1 MRRSICLAEPNIA
14 TAGEKRTWKFLYT
27 PAVSLPAG
35 TKLKFDPLIH
45 IRPVDWERP
54 NSQLKAKEN
63 SIWLKLPNGKTI
75 PAKEI
80 ILPQKESI
88 TYEFTLPHEIK
99 AGETLIIYLG
109 SADSSLDM
117 QRKTGNQAQ
126 SLTQRRRPFHLY
138 IDPKGK
144 NDYKDPEIFTIDVR
158 GGPLQNIRVIAP
170 SLVSKNRRFD
180 VLVRF
185 EDHYGNLTNQAPE
198 GILIELSYEQ
208 LRENLNWKLFVP
220 ETGFILLPNLYFNE
234 AGLYKIQLKRSI
246 DNKIF
251 YSHPI
256 KCLPDSDQAIYW
268 GLLHGESERVDSDE
282 NIELFLRH
290 MRDEYSL
297 QFIATS
303 PFEDSKELTP
313 EAWKTVSTQITEYN
327 EENRFTTLLGF
338 QWMGD
343 EGEGLRQLIYW
354 KDNKPLLRKKDPKSS
369 NLKKIYKTHTPK
381 ELLSIPCMTM
391 TKDCALT
398 FEDFN
403 GDFERVVEIY
413 NSWGSSEC
421 TAKEGNLRPIVSS
434 SKTGLV
440 ENDKG
445 SVRAAL
451 NRNLRFGFVA
461 GGLDDRGFYSS
472 LYESDQ
478 AQYSPGLTAI
488 IAIEQ
493 TRDTLM
499 QALYNRS
506 CYATTGARIVLGFF
520 IAGSAMGTELTT
532 KNKPGLAFNRHIT
545 GFICATA
552 PIKEMQI
559 IRNGQLFH
567 TFTPNDSYFE
577 FAHDDSEELTKI
589 ALDSPDERPPF
600 AYYYLRV
607 IQEDGH
613 MAFSSPI
620 WVDLT
625 ESVSISLL
633 KKSKKNQDPI
643 SKKEKPHLKL

>member
-14 TAGEKRTWKFLYT
+14 IAGEKRTWKFLYT

-35 TKLKFDPLIH
+35 TKLKFDPLIY
-45 IRPVDWERP
+45 IRPIDWERP
-54 NSQLKAKEN
+54 NCQPKAKEN
-63 SIWLKLPNGKTI
+63 LIWMTMPNGKAVI
-75 PAKEI
+75 PKEI
-80 ILPQKESI
+80 SSPQGEQNI
-88 TYEFTLPHEIK
+88 VYEFTLPSEVK
-99 AGETLIIYLG
+99 GGETLSIHLG
-109 SADSSLDM
+109 SMEDSLDV
-117 QRKTGNQAQ
+117 QRKMGNQAQ
-126 SLTQRRRPFHLY
+126 SLIQRRRPFHLY

-144 NDYKDPEIFTIDVR
+144 NEYKDPEIFTIDVR

-185 EDHYGNLTNQAPE
+185 EDSYGNLTNQAPE
-198 GILIELSYEQ
+198 GMLIDLSYEQ

-234 AGLYKIQLKRSI
+234 AGIYKIQLKRSM
-246 DNKIF
+246 DNKVF

-256 KCLPDSDQAIYW
+256 KCLPDTDQAIYW
-268 GLLHGESERVDSDE
+268 GLLHGESQRVDSDE

-297 QFIATS
+297 QFTAIS
-303 PFEDSKELTP
+303 PFEDAKEMTP
-313 EAWKTVSTQITEYN
+313 EMWKTISTQITEYN
-327 EENRFTTLLGF
+327 EENRFITLLGF
-338 QWMGD
+338 QWIGE

-354 KDNKPLLRKKDPKSS
+354 KDNKPLLRKKDPKSNS
-369 NLKKIYKTHTPK
+369 LKKIYKSHSPK

-391 TKDCALT
+391 TKDCASA
-398 FEDFN
+398 FEDFHPE
-403 GDFERVVEIY
+403 FERVVEIY
-413 NSWGSSEC
+413 NAWGCSEC
-421 TAKEGNLRPIVSS
+421 MEKEGNLRPITTTG
-434 SKTGLV
+434 KTGLV
-440 ENDKG
+440 EKEKG
-445 SVRAAL
+445 SIRAAL

-478 AQYSPGLTAI
+478 VQYSPGLTAI

-506 CYATTGARIVLGFF
+506 CYATTGARIVLCFF
-520 IAGSAMGTELTT
+520 IAGASIGSELTT

-545 GFICATA
+545 GFVCGTA
-552 PIKEMQI
+552 PIKEVQI

-567 TFTPNDSYFE
+567 TFFPNNAHFE
-577 FAHDDSEELTKI
+577 FAHDDPEELAKI
-589 ALDSPDERPPF
+589 ALNSPDERPPF
-600 AYYYLRV
+600 SYYYLRV

-625 ESVSISLL
+625 ESISISIL
-633 KKSKKNQDPI
+633 KKKKNADVSP
-643 SKKEKPHLKL
+643 KKKL

>member
-14 TAGEKRTWKFLYT
+14 IAGEKRTWKFLYT

-45 IRPVDWERP
+45 IRPIDWQRP
-54 NSQLKAKEN
+54 SCQLKAKEN
-63 SIWLKLPNGKTI
+63 LIWMTMPNGKMVA
-75 PAKEI
+75 AKEI
-80 ILPQKESI
+80 STPQRQQNVM
-88 TYEFTLPHEIK
+88 YEFTLPSEVK
-99 AGETLIIYLG
+99 GGETLSIYLG
-109 SADSSLDM
+109 SAEDSLDE

-126 SLTQRRRPFHLY
+126 SLIQRRRPFHLY

-144 NDYKDPEIFTIDVR
+144 HEYKDPEIFTIDVR
-158 GGPLQNIRVIAP
+158 GGPLQNIRIIAP

-185 EDHYGNLTNQAPE
+185 EDSYGNLTNQAPE
-198 GILIELSYEQ
+198 GMLIELSYEQ

-234 AGLYKIQLKRSI
+234 AGIYKIQLKRSA
-246 DNKIF
+246 DHKVF

-256 KCLPDSDQAIYW
+256 KCLPDTDQAIYW

-282 NIELFLRH
+282 NVELFLRH

-303 PFEDSKELTP
+303 PFEDAKEMTP
-313 EAWKTVSTQITEYN
+313 EMWKTVSTQIAEYN
-327 EENRFTTLLGF
+327 EENRFITFLGL
-338 QWMGD
+338 QWMGE

-354 KDNKPLLRKKDPKSS
+354 KDSKLLLRKKDPKNNS
-369 NLKKIYKTHTPK
+369 LKKIYKSHSPK

-391 TKDCALT
+391 TQDCASA

-403 GDFERVVEIY
+403 PDFERVVEIY
-413 NSWGSSEC
+413 NAWGCSEC
-421 TAKEGNLRPIVSS
+421 TEKEGNLRPITTTGKV
-434 SKTGLV
+434 GLV
-440 ENDKG
+440 EKEKG
-445 SVRAAL
+445 SIRAAL

-472 LYESDQ
+472 FYESDQ
-478 AQYSPGLTAI
+478 VQYSPGLTAI

-520 IAGSAMGTELTT
+520 IAGASMGSELTT

-545 GFICATA
+545 GFVCGTSS
-552 PIKEMQI
+552 IKEVQI
-559 IRNGQLFH
+559 IRNGRVFH
-567 TFTPNDSYFE
+567 TFFPNNAHFE
-577 FAHDDSEELTKI
+577 FAHDDSEELGKI
-589 ALDSPDERPPF
+589 ALNSPDERPPF

-607 IQEDGH
+607 IQEDSH
-613 MAFSSPI
+613 LAFSSPI

-625 ESVSISLL
+625 ESISISML
-633 KKSKKNQDPI
+633 KKKKNADLSPR
-643 SKKEKPHLKL
+643 KKL